1 MPATLLFHGD
11 FEIFQKYWPIY
22 IYTIQKFLNAKNPEQ
37 SFVLFLVN
45 TVGAFQWDK
54 IVLI

>member
-1 MPATLLFHGD
+1 M
-11 FEIFQKYWPIY
+11 EILRYFKKIGEGLYSV
-22 IYTIQKFLNAKNPEQ
+22 YTIQKFLNAKNPEQ
-37 SFVLFLVN
+37 SFALFLVN